1 VSNRSL
7 SSLTAASTLTG
18 DELIYLIQSGN
29 SRKLTISDLTTHL
42 GSSFQPLDSDLT
54 AIAALST
61 TTYGRSLLT
70 LADNDAL
77 AAEISEFYQ
86 PLDADLTAIAAL
98 SPSNDDIIQR
108 KAGVWVNRTMTQLA
122 SDLDS
127 FFLTPAEGNA
137 AYQPLDSDL
146 TAIAALSTTTY
157 GRTFLT
163 LTGNIQTKVATA
175 AVDPRIQ
182 SIGTDNETSSF
193 LAARFQSGDAGGPI
207 YYLAKSRHA
216 TPGSHT
222 IVQDGDNLGSI
233 SWAGSDGTDFA
244 EGARITAQVDGTP
257 GAGDMPTRLVFLLS
271 ADGSE
276 SPTERARITT
286 AGYWGLFDTT
296 PTSPFTVKANSL
308 TGPHI
313 DVWCDDGVRQ
323 PDIAATGYG
332 AAGGGIFHS
341 KRARGDKTTPT
352 QLLSGDEIGGYGGR
366 PYTSGGSFTPSSPA
380 SIHFLVAEDQTAT
393 ANAALIRFLTTP
405 IGSTYADR
413 KTRLQ
418 ITHDGVVW
426 AIDEG
431 THSFLVT
438 RQTKP
443 WSDARFLA
451 SGEGAS
457 GQFGAS
463 VGAVMYGGASNLTAG
478 FRGGTARGTAA
489 TPTATQADDFL
500 VFLGGH
506 GYETTTPGFSSGSRG
521 LFGIK
526 ATENFTSTAQGTYA
540 TIETTPAS
548 STTRAE
554 RVRVTAAGQ
563 HVVGHTAALATTLAT
578 ASVTPRSQTVGTDNA
593 TSSFLGARFSA
604 DSGGPVYYLG
614 KSRHATAGSHTVVQD
629 GDNLGSI
636 SWAGSD
642 GTDFAEG
649 ARVTAQVDGT
659 PGSGDMPTRMLFYTS
674 ADGSESPTE
683 RMRITSAGLVSLTG
697 SFGRSA
703 PVTKTADF
711 TLDATENYV
720 INNRAATNTATLPA
734 ASSWT
739 GREVFMKTIQ
749 AQAVVSASSNVVP
762 STSAT
767 AGTAILPATDGA
779 WALLVS
785 DGTNWVIVAANPLV

>member
-1 VSNRSL
+1 VSDKGA
-7 SSLTAASTLTG
+7 SSLTAASTLSS
-18 DELIYLIQSGN
+18 DDLLYLLQSGN
-29 SRKLTISDLTTHL
+29 SRKLTIGDLTTHL
-42 GSSFQPLDSDLT
+42 GS
-54 AIAALST
+54 ALSL
-61 TTYGRSLLT
+61 G
-70 LADNDAL
+70 
-77 AAEISEFYQ
+77 
-86 PLDADLTAIAAL
+86 
-98 SPSNDDIIQR
+98 
-108 KAGVWVNRTMTQLA
+108 
-122 SDLDS
+122 
-127 FFLTPAEGNA
+127 
-137 AYQPLDSDL
+137 
-146 TAIAALSTTTY
+146 
-157 GRTFLT
+157 
-163 LTGNIQTKVATA
+163 TA
-175 AVDPRIQ
+175 AVED
-182 SIGTDNETSSF
+182 IGTSGANVPLLSTANTWSGKQTFQTGNQHDYIGVTDRGWQFATDVSTTQIT
-193 LAARFQSGDAGGPI
+193 AANQAFDTYADAVIDAASLSLRRSGTE
-207 YYLAKSRHA
+207 R
-216 TPGSHT
+216 
-222 IVQDGDNLGSI
+222 VNLGASLVVNE
-233 SWAGSDGTDFA
+233 AGADYDVRMEGDTLAHLFFLDASTD
-244 EGARITAQVDGTP
+244 RIGIND
-257 GAGDMPTRLVFLLS
+257 S
-271 ADGSE
+271 A
-276 SPTERARITT
+276 
-286 AGYWGLFDTT
+286 
-296 PTSPFTVKANSL
+296 PTSLVTVKANSI

-332 AAGGGIFHS
+332 VAGGGIFHS